1 MAIQTGIDNTIRTP
15 LFYARINN
23 GAAGYRAQKNA
34 SLLVGYAV
42 NDVEPYE
49 PFLITDI
56 DQARDKFG
64 TNAMITEMFD
74 VYLENDP
81 EGEVY
86 GMVVPEPVGT
96 KATGSIEITGT
107 ATSSGLVNLYIT
119 DQKVTALVN
128 AGDTEADITPRII
141 AAINQEIDLPVVVK
155 SSESGVITFEALHA
169 GAAGNDIYL
178 ELNYYEN
185 DNPDEKTPAG
195 LNITVGQF
203 DGGTG
208 TPDLDQLFAAIRDDE
223 YYMTAHPFND
233 ISSLIAFRDEY
244 NLENGR
250 WGAMSRNYGF
260 HVTARRGDI
269 GLLQSYGNNNA
280 NDPTGSSF
288 GFEEKSLTPYWK
300 KAAMIAAQARYE
312 LSEDPARPL
321 QTLVLK
327 GFMPPKNKKDWFTR
341 KERNILLW
349 SGVATTKHTKTRET
363 QIEAMISMYRVNKY
377 GQRDPS
383 YLYINTLAN
392 LAYQLTELERT
403 ITQMYPRH
411 KLANDGTNFGAG
423 QPIVTPS
430 MIKNTLMAKL
440 LEFERDGLVENIPL
454 VKKHL
459 IVERDPN
466 NPERVNVLYPPDLVN
481 ALRVLALLSQ
491 FRNQY

>member
-1 MAIQTGIDNTIRTP
+1 MAIPTGIDNTIRTP
-15 LFYARINN
+15 LFYSMIDNSK
-23 GAAGYRAQKNA
+23 AGYKAQKNA
-34 SLLVGYAV
+34 SLLVGYAT
-42 NDVEPYE
+42 NDVELYE
-49 PFLITDI
+49 PFLITKL

-86 GMVVPEPVGT
+86 GMVVPEPIGT

-107 ATSSGLVNLYIT
+107 ATSSGLVNLYVT
-119 DQKVTALVN
+119 DKKVTALVN

-155 SSESGVITFEALHA
+155 SSESGVITFEALHT

-178 ELNYYEN
+178 ELNYFGN

-195 LNITVGQF
+195 LNITVSQF

-208 TPDLDQLFAAIRDDE
+208 TPDLDQLFAATNDDS
-223 YYMTAHPFND
+223 YYITAHPFND

-244 NLENGR
+244 NLKDGR
-250 WGAMSRNYGF
+250 WGPMLRNYGF

-288 GFEEKSLTPYWK
+288 GFEEKSLTPCWK
-300 KAAMIAAQARYE
+300 VAAMIAAQARRE

-327 GFMPPKNKKDWFTR
+327 GFMPPKNRKDWLKR

-349 SGVATTKHTKTRET
+349 SGVATIKHTKTRET

-377 GQRDPS
+377 GLRDPS

-403 ITQMYPRH
+403 ITQEYPRH
-411 KLANDGTNFGAG
+411 KLANDGTNFDEE

-430 MIKNTLMAKL
+430 MIKNTLIAKL
-440 LEFERDGLVENIPL
+440 EEFERDGLVENIAL
-454 VKKHL
+454 VKKHM

-466 NPERVNVLYPPDLVN
+466 NPERANVLYPPDLVN
-481 ALRVLALLSQ
+481 ALRVLALLAQ